1 LEKNAAC
8 KPAAHRQIIGRR
20 LRLPLVS
27 ALCAACFLLLYWFHF
42 LRRSDIVFTH
52 FFYIPIV
59 LGALWWDWRGYA
71 VALVLALSLVVTHLL
86 GGMEEALWPDLAR
99 CASFL
104 MVGAA
109 VAYLSRRQRILRGE
123 IAARARELEEAVERR
138 TRQLH
143 EKNRELEAYAH
154 TISHDLTAP
163 LVVIQGYVELLQEKG
178 RESLGEEG
186 MAYLQSIEKAAER
199 MRRMTRSLL
208 DYARAGTAGGVETAD
223 AGEVLGEVL
232 AERSLDLE
240 RGGVKVE
247 VAEGLPRVR
256 ANPDRLQQVFAN
268 LLDNALKYGGDNPH
282 PRIAVGW
289 RPEGGMACFSFHDN
303 GTGIDEGDLAE
314 VFQPFRRLSNRSEP
328 GLGIGLS
335 TVKRLVEGWG
345 GRVWA
350 ESSPGEGSTFYFTAP
365 LCEAVEGVEE

>member
-1 LEKNAAC
+1 MEKNAAC

-143 EKNRELEAYAH
+143 EKNR
-154 TISHDLTAP
+154 
-163 LVVIQGYVELLQEKG
+163 
-178 RESLGEEG
+178 
-186 MAYLQSIEKAAER
+186 
-199 MRRMTRSLL
+199 
-208 DYARAGTAGGVETAD
+208 
-223 AGEVLGEVL
+223 
-232 AERSLDLE
+232 
-240 RGGVKVE
+240 
-247 VAEGLPRVR
+247 
-256 ANPDRLQQVFAN
+256 
-268 LLDNALKYGGDNPH
+268 
-282 PRIAVGW
+282 
-289 RPEGGMACFSFHDN
+289 
-303 GTGIDEGDLAE
+303 
-314 VFQPFRRLSNRSEP
+314 
-328 GLGIGLS
+328 
-335 TVKRLVEGWG
+335 
-345 GRVWA
+345 
-350 ESSPGEGSTFYFTAP
+350 
-365 LCEAVEGVEE
+365 